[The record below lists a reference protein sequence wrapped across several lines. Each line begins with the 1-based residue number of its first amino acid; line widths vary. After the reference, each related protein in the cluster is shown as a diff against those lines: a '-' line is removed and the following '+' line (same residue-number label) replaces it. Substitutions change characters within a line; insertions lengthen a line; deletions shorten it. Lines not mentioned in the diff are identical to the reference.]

1 MAKPKLKPLGNH
13 VIIKPLEKEE
23 VTASGIVI
31 PDTASKEKPQQGE
44 VIAVGSGKMNKEG
57 KRIPLE
63 VKVGD
68 KVLFSKYGPNE
79 VDFEKETYLVAEESD
94 ILAIVE

>member
-1 MAKPKLKPLGNH
+1 MKKINLKPLGGH
-13 VIIKPLEKEE
+13 IIIKPLEKEE

-44 VIAVGSGKMNKEG
+44 VLAIGPGSLDANG
-57 KRIPLE
+57 KRIPME

-68 KVLFSKYGPNE
+68 KILFSKYSPDE
-79 VDFEKETYLVAEESD
+79 VKIDGEDYLILSEGD
-94 ILAIVE
+94 IKAIIQ

>member
-1 MAKPKLKPLGNH
+1 MTKVNLKPLGGH
-13 VIIKPLEKEE
+13 IIIKPLEKEE

-44 VIAVGSGKMNKEG
+44 VLAIGPGRLDTNG
-57 KRIPLE
+57 KRIPIE

-79 VDFEKETYLVAEESD
+79 VEHENETILVAEETD
-94 ILAIVE
+94 ILAIIE